1 MEDRVNIGRFVPLR
15 DRGLHALLGGLTF
28 YLIVITGWPLGRLLA
43 EVFFSIKDNPSFI
56 KEVLTAPASAR
67 AFRNTAEAAFWASAL
82 SVLVGTLGALLVT
95 LTDIRLK
102 RLLSFLI
109 LLPMLI
115 PSQITALAWK
125 MMVDFISKPGS
136 PNPLY
141 SREGVILVL
150 GIEHSTLVFLSVR
163 ASLQGLPWDLV
174 EAARVL
180 GARPLRII
188 RTVILPLIAPGI
200 LAGFALSFVAGI
212 GNFGVPALLGI
223 PGRFPVL
230 TTLIYRKLNGFGPS
244 VLGETAILSLALMGL
259 AGLGLSLRAFASRRV
274 SVAVIKTQS
283 IRSLFP
289 LGVHR
294 LPVEGGMFL
303 LFLSISLL
311 PLIALAATSFVP
323 AVGVLLTPD
332 TFTLGNYRA
341 GLSQDAVVRAFSVSL
356 KLSTITALVCV
367 GVSIPLAYC
376 AVIRKVPLS
385 HSLVLL
391 ADAPYAIPGIVVS
404 ISMILAFLKPLPL
417 VGSLYGT
424 AGILFIAYASRFLSL
439 ALMPTL
445 AGAEQFDRHLEEAAS
460 MAGARTFRRLRTVV
474 FPSVLPSA
482 FSGGLLVFMA
492 ALNEITVSS
501 LLWSAGNE
509 TIGVMIYAMHYEG
522 NSPQA
527 AAISMIS
534 VLIVVAIALTISKL
548 GKSLPEGVIPWR
560 G

>member
-1 MEDRVNIGRFVPLR
+1 MRRFVLPR
-15 DRGLHALLGGLTF
+15 DRGLYALLGGLTF
-28 YLIVITGWPLGRLLA
+28 YLVVITAWPLGRLLA
-43 EVFFSIKDNPSFI
+43 EVFLSVKGNPPFV
-56 KEVLTAPASAR
+56 KEVLTSPASIR
-67 AFRNTAEAAFWASAL
+67 ALKNTTDAAFWASTL

-95 LTDIRLK
+95 LTDIRSK
-102 RLLSFLI
+102 RILSFLI

-125 MMVDFISKPGS
+125 MMVDFVSKPGS

-163 ASLQGLPWDLV
+163 ASLQGLSWDLV

-180 GARPLRII
+180 GARPLRIT
-188 RTVILPLIAPGI
+188 RTVILPLAAPGI
-200 LAGFALSFVAGI
+200 IAGFALSFVAGI

-223 PGRFPVL
+223 PGKFPVL

-244 VLGETAILSLALMGL
+244 VLGETAILSLVLMGL
-259 AGLGLSLRAFASRRV
+259 AGLGLSIRSIASRRV
-274 SVAVIKTQS
+274 SAAHTKTQS
-283 IRSLFP
+283 NRSLFP
-289 LGVHR
+289 LGTYR
-294 LPVEGGMFL
+294 LPVEGVVI
-303 LFLSISLL
+303 LFYLCISIL
-311 PLIALAATSFVP
+311 PLLSLAATSFVP

-356 KLSTITALVCV
+356 KLSAFTAFLCV

-376 AVIRKVPLS
+376 AAIRKVPLS
-385 HSLVLL
+385 HVLVLL

-417 VGSLYGT
+417 LGSLYGT
-424 AGILFIAYASRFLSL
+424 AGILFVAYASRFLSL

-445 AGAEQFDRHLEEAAS
+445 AGAEQFDRDLEEAA
-460 MAGARTFRRLRTVV
+460 AAVGGRTFRRLRTIV

-501 LLWSAGNE
+501 LLWSSGTE

-534 VLIVVAIALTISKL
+534 VLIVLTIALTISHL

-560 G
+560 S